1 MLGAADT
8 SGNWT
13 HVSIVIGSI
22 DDIRKYIISG
32 LPKNP
37 HAIST

>member
-13 HVSIVIGSI
+13 HVSIVT
-22 DDIRKYIISG
+22 SG
-32 LPKNP
+32 KQALELKQNKKEKK
-37 HAIST
+37 